1 MIFKLFSNLKKN
13 IFLLIILSI
22 IVSLLDI
29 LSIGL
34 IIPLISIIF
43 EFNNEN
49 LKYLFSFFQI
59 ENLKNTSLIIIIS
72 IFMIIFFIIK
82 NIISYFI
89 QKNI

>member
-59 ENLKNTSLIIIIS
+59 ENLKKHLFLIAEMVMWKGNLFQEI
-72 IFMIIFFIIK
+72 
-82 NIISYFI
+82 
-89 QKNI
+89 